1 MELVFESDISGMGPV
16 AELKE
21 LTPGKSV
28 NELGKGP
35 VIEPGP
41 EAEAGSEEG
50 GSMSTRRQTPSDCSF
65 IFIF

>member
-35 VIEPGP
+35 VVEPGP
-41 EAEAGSEEG
+41 EAGSEEG